1 MQHATSGSNNN
12 CMRCSDSDSVK
23 RHRHLH
29 PELARPQLAEIC
41 AQIQRHTSRAP
52 VAVAVP
58 VAVPV
63 AVLLPV
69 AVAVAAPTWLRLL
82 MNARC
87 PDGHSLWQLWQ
98 LWLPWLLC
106 SWRLGVM
113 PKRILFLLLLLLLL
127 RLKLHVLYAHGMQ
140 SRAAAALLLCRSAAT
155 CVLHEF

>member
-1 MQHATSGSNNN
+1 MQHATSGSNSSNNN
-12 CMRCSDSDSVK
+12 CKRCSDSDRDSVK

-29 PELARPQLAEIC
+29 PELAKPQLAEIC

-52 VAVAVP
+52 VP
-58 VAVPV
+58 VAVGV

-87 PDGHSLWQLWQ
+87 PDGHSLWQLW
-98 LWLPWLLC
+98 LTWLPWLLC

-113 PKRILFLLLLLLLL
+113 PKRILFLLLL
-127 RLKLHVLYAHGMQ
+127 RLMLHVLYAHGMQ

>member
-1 MQHATSGSNNN
+1 MQHATSGSNSSNNN

-52 VAVAVP
+52 VP
-58 VAVPV
+58 VAVAV

-87 PDGHSLWQLWQ
+87 PDGHSLWQLW
-98 LWLPWLLC
+98 LPWLLC

-113 PKRILFLLLLLLLL
+113 PKRILFLLLLLLL

-140 SRAAAALLLCRSAAT
+140 SRAAAALSLCRSAAT

>member
-1 MQHATSGSNNN
+1 MQHATSGSNSNN
-12 CMRCSDSDSVK
+12 CKRCSDSDSVK

-41 AQIQRHTSRAP
+41 AQIQRHTRRAP
-52 VAVAVP
+52 VP
-58 VAVPV
+58 VA
-63 AVLLPV
+63 V
-69 AVAVAAPTWLRLL
+69 AVAVAAPTWSRLL

-87 PDGHSLWQLWQ
+87 PDGHSLWQLS
-98 LWLPWLLC
+98 LPWLLC

-113 PKRILFLLLLLLLL
+113 PRRVLFLLLL
-127 RLKLHVLYAHGMQ
+127 RLMLHVLYAHGMQ

>member
-1 MQHATSGSNNN
+1 MQHATSGSNSNN
-12 CMRCSDSDSVK
+12 CKRCSDSNSDSVK

-29 PELARPQLAEIC
+29 PELAKPQLAEIC
-41 AQIQRHTSRAP
+41 AQIQRHTRRAP
-52 VAVAVP
+52 VP
-58 VAVPV
+58 VA
-63 AVLLPV
+63 V
-69 AVAVAAPTWLRLL
+69 AVAVAAPTWSRLL

-87 PDGHSLWQLWQ
+87 PDGHSLWQ

-113 PKRILFLLLLLLLL
+113 PRRVLFLLLL
-127 RLKLHVLYAHGMQ
+127 RLMLHVLYAHGMQ